1 MSFIEKEE
9 PVKLKNRK
17 SNVGNYPEMRKPNQ
31 TAFYSFDEMKEEYRV
46 EKDNSEVEP
55 YKVLGRENSTHSEK
69 LKLLNENDVFR

>member
-31 TAFYSFDEMKEEYRV
+31 TAFYSFDEKTCSKLNI
-46 EKDNSEVEP
+46 KDDVKYFDKIISASRP
-55 YKVLGRENSTHSEK
+55 RE
-69 LKLLNENDVFR
+69 